1 MATLKEKLDMR
12 GNTIIKRFLDNEN
25 SLLQSN
31 NIFNSQRTYSA
42 QSKKDY
48 NSSIQKDLSRAAS
61 LGGSAAYFEMRK
73 ILKTTSQNIKNLED
87 IWEETKKNDVNSGRK
102 PFGRPPTIS
111 KYTYSNDYVEE
122 HLSIDGPPSVGPDQR
137 DLLSAR
143 DANHNMGQILGTGSI
158 KDIFTTNELYVQA
171 ERIAR
176 RTAIS
181 PLNIFRILTDETR
194 ALSSRYQSGFLRP
207 QDPKLR
213 KIPLND
219 LLNQNILLPDNNQS
233 ASDVYTNTYID
244 NAAKVPGSTRFSRGM
259 MSGIGIKDLEERD
272 NKGQNPIF
280 NFEDDS
286 KYLSETKN
294 TRGFTSNVNVDNGY
308 LKPAVQHSDWKNFQN
323 KAKYEQQVRGSFA
336 GINLNEKS
344 NVEDLESYGFSEKQF
359 FPFLFETQN
368 RGGGNNDKSFKQY
381 CFLQATLNQLQESY
395 NPNWNPKHFFGRTE
409 QSYTYLFTDRS
420 LDIKFVIFANSGRE
434 LQNVYERVNWLAQQ
448 TYGSYEMDEEANL
461 TRLKSG
467 PIIRMT
473 IGDVFRQLP
482 GYIKNL
488 QFNWDHGG
496 EGGKWELTKGLRMPT
511 SCEVSLSYQ
520 IIHQSLPDRD
530 FDFYYGLQG
539 GMNNAKRGSLIP
551 ITNSVAETPSET
563 FVDLLSRIG

>member
-1 MATLKEKLDMR
+1 MATLKEKLDIR
-12 GNTIIKRFLDNEN
+12 GNTLIKKFLDNEN
-25 SLLQSN
+25 LLLQSN
-31 NIFNSQRTYSA
+31 SIFNSQRVYSA

-48 NSSIQKDLSRAAS
+48 NELVQKNLSRAVN
-61 LGGSAAYFEMRK
+61 LGGSVAYFEMKK
-73 ILKTTSQNIKNLED
+73 ILETTSQNIKNLED
-87 IWEETKKNDVNSGRK
+87 IWKETKKDDVNSGRK
-102 PFGRPPTIS
+102 AFGRPPTVS
-111 KYTYSNDYVEE
+111 KYTYDNDYVEE
-122 HLSIDGPPSVGPDQR
+122 HLSVDGPPSVGPDQR
-137 DLLSAR
+137 DILSAR

-158 KDIFTTNELYVQA
+158 KDIFTTNELYIQA

-219 LLNQNILLPDNNQS
+219 LLNQNILLPDNNKS
-233 ASDVYTNTYID
+233 ASDVYTNTYIN
-244 NAAKVPGSTRFSRGM
+244 NAAKVPGSTKFSRGII
-259 MSGIGIKDLEERD
+259 SGIGIRDLEERD
-272 NKGQNPIF
+272 NRGQNPIF
-280 NFEDDS
+280 NFENDS
-286 KYLSETKN
+286 KNLSETKN
-294 TRGFTSNVNVDNGY
+294 TRGFTSNINVDNEY
-308 LKPAVQHSDWKNFQN
+308 LKPAVQHGDWKNFRN
-323 KAKYEQQVRGSFA
+323 KAKYEQQTRGSFA
-336 GINLNEKS
+336 GIDLNKKS
-344 NVEDLESYGFSEKQF
+344 NIEDLESYGFSEKQF

-409 QSYTYLFTDRS
+409 QSHTYLFTDRS

-448 TYGSYEMDEEANL
+448 TYGSYDKDEEANL

-488 QFNWDHGG
+488 QFNWDHSG
-496 EGGKWELTKGLRMPT
+496 EGGKWELTKGLRMPV

-520 IIHQSLPDRD
+520 IIHQTLPDRD
-530 FDFYYGLQG
+530 FDFYHGLQG
-539 GMNNAKRGSLIP
+539 GMNNATRGSLIP
-551 ITNSVAETPSET
+551 ITNSIAETPSET